1 MSMAEVDNTAWSYVL
16 DEPTRILVADDDP
29 ILCEFAIVHLSSPA
43 AVIETAPDGAT
54 ALAMLNNGQFD
65 VALLDIGMPGIDGF
79 SLLHKI
85 RAEPKL
91 AHLPVMMLTGNE
103 DIASIDRAYGL
114 GANAFV
120 TKPVNWRLL
129 SYRIRYVLRHARL
142 EQELRRARSEAEAN
156 EASYKRML
164 LGLEVECRDVLKG
177 ILSHASSLHDG
188 SSSTRATLQAIRSL
202 AGAALSQFD
211 RPPAATS
218 AGHQQ
223 GAGVDRGEL
232 RTADA

>member
-1 MSMAEVDNTAWSYVL
+1 MSMAEIDKTAWCYVL

-29 ILCEFAIVHLSSPA
+29 ILCEFAIVHLSSPT

-65 VALLDIGMPGIDGF
+65 IALLDIGMPGIDGF
-79 SLLHKI
+79 SLLQKV

-103 DIASIDRAYGL
+103 DIASIDRAFGL

-129 SYRIRYVLRHARL
+129 SYRIRYVLRHSHL

-164 LGLEVECRDVLKG
+164 LGLEVECRDVLKAV
-177 ILSHASSLHDG
+177 LSHASSLHDG
-188 SSSTRATLQAIRSL
+188 SSATRATMQAIRSL
-202 AGAALSQFD
+202 ASAALSQFD
-211 RPPAATS
+211 RPPGATS
-218 AGHQQ
+218 DTQQQ
-223 GAGVDRGEL
+223 GADVDRGEL
-232 RTADA
+232 RAADA